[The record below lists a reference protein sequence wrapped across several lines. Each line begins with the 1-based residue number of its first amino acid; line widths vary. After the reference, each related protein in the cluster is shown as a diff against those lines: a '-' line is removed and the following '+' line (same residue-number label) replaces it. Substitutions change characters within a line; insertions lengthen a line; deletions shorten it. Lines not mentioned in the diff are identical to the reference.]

1 MARILVADDSLT
13 IQKVVSITLS
23 SLPHQL
29 VPAKSESEL
38 NTLLK
43 TDKFDLILLDF
54 GLVDKKSGYDLA
66 REVRKSGYNGPI
78 LTLVGTFDS
87 IDENNLRDA
96 KIEDYITKPFE
107 SEKFISKCQNL
118 LSQSS
123 SESTSS
129 SPFELNSIAD
139 LDAKTEIDLKEATNQ
154 LSENDDA
161 NWVMNA
167 SHETSGVR
175 EIDLSQLDDDL
186 ASADVNV
193 SQKNKLQ
200 EDLSGWG
207 IGIPDVIGKVEE
219 TSLVPPKLPERRPM
233 LQALDP
239 GDDEFEDVDANK
251 SQNTTDVFH
260 IEDFLSSGPEQTE
273 TAQVVNLTRPPETVK
288 DISNSSKDD
297 DFKLPDAADLEYPSF
312 TFETEKPKS
321 KLIPL
326 DQLSPIAEEDSDI
339 TDPAFELPQ
348 GLNEKLLAQFQAD
361 EDPDKFWAA
370 DSTPIPGK
378 EQVKTQ
384 VSTNEKVGIKFDE
397 NWEFRSN
404 QVNTPTGP
412 TPVSTQTVSSLNED
426 AIVQKILAKL
436 APLLESKLKDYCKN
450 SVERIAWE
458 VIPDLAENLIREE
471 IKKIEAQSRT

>member
-23 SLPHQL
+23 SLPYQL
-29 VPAKSESEL
+29 VQAKSESEL

-66 REVRKSGYNGPI
+66 REIRKGGYKGPI

-87 IDENNLRDA
+87 IDEANLQDA
-96 KIEDYITKPFE
+96 QIEDYITKPFE

-118 LSQSS
+118 LSKSTS
-123 SESTSS
+123 ATTSS
-129 SPFELNSIAD
+129 SAFELDSVDD
-139 LDAKTEIDLKEATNQ
+139 LDSRTEIDLKEATSQ
-154 LSENDDA
+154 LSEKNDDA

-186 ASADVNV
+186 TSVSDASA
-193 SQKNKLQ
+193 SPKNKLH

-207 IGIPDVIGKVEE
+207 IGIPEVIGQAEE
-219 TSLVPPKLPERRPM
+219 TSFVPPKLPERRPVF
-233 LQALDP
+233 QTLDP
-239 GDDEFEDVDANK
+239 GDDEFEVVNVNK
-251 SQNTTDVFH
+251 SSQNSTDVFH
-260 IEDFLSSGPEQTE
+260 IEDFLTAGPESSDS
-273 TAQVVNLTRPPETVK
+273 AQVLNITRPRTE
-288 DISNSSKDD
+288 SKTEEKSED
-297 DFKLPDAADLEYPSF
+297 DFKLPGAADLEYPSF
-312 TFETEKPKS
+312 STENLEKPKS

-326 DQLSPIAEEDSDI
+326 DQLSPASDEDSDV

-348 GLNEKLLAQFQAD
+348 GLNEKLLAQFQTD
-361 EDPDKFWAA
+361 EDPDKFWAT
-370 DSTPIPGK
+370 DT
-378 EQVKTQ
+378 
-384 VSTNEKVGIKFDE
+384 VSTSVKKETKTKSPSKENAGIKVED
-397 NWEFRSN
+397 NWEFRTDHVESFA
-404 QVNTPTGP
+404 QP
-412 TPVSTQTVSSLNED
+412 PVQTAPSINED
-426 AIVQKILAKL
+426 AIVQKIMAKL
-436 APLLESKLKDYCKN
+436 TPLLEAKLKDYCKN

-471 IKKIEAQSRT
+471 IKKIEAQTQP